1 MASAHLEVRMEA
13 EIVNI
18 EQPPKRRGGRPRK
31 DKSDLRSKR
40 LNVRFT
46 DAEYVAL
53 CKKAE
58 SANLTPTDYAH
69 AELIGADMPKFVP
82 LVNREI
88 YAKLVPLTTNL
99 NQLAKMGQSG
109 GNVVVDTKALRAIYT
124 EVVALRKSL
133 IGAAK

>member
-1 MASAHLEVRMEA
+1 MQA

-18 EQPPKRRGGRPRK
+18 EEPPKRRGGRPK
-31 DKSDLRSKR
+31 KAPAALRSKR
-40 LNVRFT
+40 LNIRFT
-46 DAEYVAL
+46 ESEYSAL
-53 CKKAE
+53 CEKAAAA
-58 SANLTPTDYAH
+58 SLTPTDYAH

-99 NQLAKMGQSG
+99 NQLARMGQAG
-109 GNVVVDTKALRAIYT
+109 GNVVVDLKALKAIYA

>member
-1 MASAHLEVRMEA
+1 MEA
-13 EIVNI
+13 EIIDV
-18 EQPPKRRGGRPRK
+18 EDDPKRRGGRPRK
-31 DKSDLRSKR
+31 APAELRSKR

-46 DAEYVAL
+46 EAEYAEL
-53 CKKAE
+53 CEKAAA
-58 SANLTPTDYAH
+58 ANLTPTDYAH

-109 GNVVVDTKALRAIYT
+109 GNVVVDLKALKAIYA
-124 EVVALRKSL
+124 EVVSLRKSL